1 MKKPLPL
8 ILLLVLVLGLPA
20 AYFWIGLRAERV
32 MEDQRLRLADQYG
45 ARLVLQEKD
54 RGVFTGTYRYAL
66 TFDAPMPAAAGA
78 PPAQP
83 ITLDLVA
90 VVHHG
95 PIPLTQGGFTPA
107 LAVVDTTL
115 APRTGTPPAAAA
127 LLEALPD
134 LRRTTL
140 RTTFG
145 FSGDS
150 RTKLAVPP
158 AKGPVRLA
166 DGTVL
171 DIQWQGATGT
181 CDATA
186 EAASIDLALSVPLL
200 VVADKASTTTLQ
212 GLSLAGHST
221 LSGQN
226 LYLGDST
233 LTLTGLRL
241 ENAAPA
247 GPSFALTNLEVAASN
262 GRQNEVVDTTM
273 TLRASGLDLK
283 TQAKGGLDAAFSLKN
298 LDAVALDATLGEVRR
313 INGQPA
319 TPEARTQELTTLFLR
334 QAGPLFSKK
343 PRLSV
348 DRLALTLPSGT
359 VDVSGFV
366 AYSGEGPLPANP
378 LESLG
383 RFSASATARAPR
395 ATLVEILAAAG
406 SGNPALAGPPAR
418 GQAEAVLD
426 GLAAQGF
433 VVRQDDGLFTV
444 ADWDGKTLMVN
455 GRSLFQLPD
464 RP

>member
-8 ILLLVLVLGLPA
+8 LLLLVLVLGLPA

-45 ARLVLQEKD
+45 ARVVLQEKD
-54 RGVFTGTYRYAL
+54 RGIFTGTYRYAL
-66 TFDAPMPAAAGA
+66 TFDAPMPALAGA
-78 PPAQP
+78 PAQP

-95 PIPLTQGGFTPA
+95 PVPLTRGGFTPA

-115 APRTGTPPAAAA
+115 APRDGTPPAAVA

-171 DIQWQGATGT
+171 DVQWQGATGT

-186 EAASIDLALSVPLL
+186 DAASIDLALSVPLL
-200 VVADKASTTTLQ
+200 VVSDKATTMTWQ
-212 GLSLAGHST
+212 GLSLAGHTT
-221 LSGQN
+221 LSGEN

-241 ENAAPA
+241 ENAGPA
-247 GPSFALTNLEVAASN
+247 GPSFALTNLEAVASN
-262 GRQNEVVDTTM
+262 GRQNDRVDTTL

-283 TQAKGGLDAAFSLKN
+283 TQAKGGLDAAFSLKS
-298 LDAVALDATLGEVRR
+298 LDAAALDATLGEVRR
-313 INGQPA
+313 LNAQPA
-319 TPEARTQELTTLFLR
+319 TPEARTRELTALFLR
-334 QAGPLFSKK
+334 QAGPLFSKN

-359 VDVSGFV
+359 VHASAFV
-366 AYSGEGPLPANP
+366 AYAGEGPLPANP

-406 SGNPALAGPPAR
+406 SGNPALAGPAAR
-418 GQAEAVLD
+418 GQAEAVLE
-426 GLAAQGF
+426 GLVAQGF
-433 VVRQDDGLFTV
+433 VVREGDGLFTV
-444 ADWDGKTLMVN
+444 ADWDGKALVVN